1 MADTVFI
8 TKERIEELQQ
18 ERKEIVEVTI
28 PEVADRINRAK
39 ELGDLSENFEYHEA
53 RDRMGFVHA
62 RLQEIDHIINNAV
75 IYTAPKT
82 TGSVTLGSAVTVT
95 KGGEEKILY
104 VVGAQ
109 EADPLAGKIS
119 NESPLGSAL
128 MGRKVG
134 EHAVV
139 TTPKGDAT
147 YTIVHI
153 G

>member
-1 MADTVFI
+1 MSEAVYL
-8 TKERIEELQQ
+8 TKERIEALKE

-62 RLQEIDHIINNAV
+62 RLLEIDNSLNYAV
-75 IYTAPKT
+75 VYETPKSS
-82 TGSVTLGSAVTVT
+82 GSIMLGSTVTVT
-95 KGGEEKILY
+95 KQGEEKVLHM
-104 VVGAQ
+104 VGAQ
-109 EADPLAGKIS
+109 EADPLVGKIS

-128 MGRKVG
+128 MGKKVG
-134 EHAVV
+134 DSATV
-139 TTPKGDAT
+139 TTPKGDIT